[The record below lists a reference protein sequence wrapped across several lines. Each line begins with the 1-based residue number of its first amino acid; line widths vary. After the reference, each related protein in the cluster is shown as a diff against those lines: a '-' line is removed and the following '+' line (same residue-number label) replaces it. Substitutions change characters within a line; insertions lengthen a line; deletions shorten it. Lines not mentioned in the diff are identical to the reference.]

1 MRENRIVFPE
11 LVAAVVSRSR
21 HYHYHHLLL
30 LLLFP
35 HLLLQPLVATTRCPA
50 AAVTI
55 TARRSTS
62 GVTKG
67 SDRSRQAQSL
77 TQTVLQ

>member
-50 AAVTI
+50 VAVTI

>member
-21 HYHYHHLLL
+21 HYHYHHLRL

-50 AAVTI
+50 VAVTI